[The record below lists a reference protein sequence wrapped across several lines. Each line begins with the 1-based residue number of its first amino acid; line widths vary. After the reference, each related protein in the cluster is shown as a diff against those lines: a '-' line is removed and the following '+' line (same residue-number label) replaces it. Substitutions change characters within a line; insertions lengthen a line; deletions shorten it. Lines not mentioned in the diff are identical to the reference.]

1 MAADTAAAD
10 LAADSAADWAVAGMA
25 VSPTRTQRRRAARLR
40 QHSSASPRPE
50 AANALLADLH
60 WQLIGQFKVLPQAT
74 PVLLRREAQAFV
86 PGSFAPGSADAT
98 SCPCTPLPR
107 CRHACSFGA
116 WSTAPCTRVC
126 RRAMG
131 HEGLHDCFAHLEP
144 DLHIDDQTCLMR
156 RQVQDAEPCTDL
168 QQTSLATKSA
178 IDGRVDGLPSYL
190 MLESANDGRV
200 DGLPS
205 QGMLKS
211 ANDGRV
217 DGLPSQ
223 GADADFNRGVLW
235 RPVLAVTVA
244 PHLMQRSLSLAQ
256 PADLADPSTCHAT
269 AVAAEADSA
278 ALPAGRGART
288 AVRSDL
294 ARDHVAD
301 AAAAFAGACP
311 GSYGCSAVITWHC
324 DGSDDGQVSG
334 TFHVQR
340 SNFLFLGKRRLQRPD
355 TQVTLKLQTA
365 SPVLQGASVR
375 LHFAHAVSCR
385 ITLQGVHEAEKLRDV
400 CAAVHEQSDRGKVA
414 SDAAAHAVAGLAG
427 QAATTE
433 AAAARAA
440 ADKAAFAEAAQGDA
454 AKATIAEAAAADATA
469 TRVAAAETV
478 ATRTV
483 AAQTV
488 ATEAAVTGAAAA
500 EAIAANDASALAA
513 KVAAVPAVISADEP
527 NSAIDGR
534 VDGLPWHDAVIP
546 KSANDGRVDGLPSS
560 ASETRDR
567 HAAGCKAADAAT
579 AAAAAA
585 GLPVHAD
592 KVAAA
597 SAASAGPDATCAATT
612 AADAAATAL
621 LAATATFMR
630 RCRQATEQRY

>member
-116 WSTAPCTRVC
+116 WSTAPCTRLC

-178 IDGRVDGLPSYL
+178 IDGRVDGLPS
-190 MLESANDGRV
+190 
-200 DGLPS
+200 
-205 QGMLKS
+205 
-211 ANDGRV
+211 
-217 DGLPSQ
+217 Q

-244 PHLMQRSLSLAQ
+244 PHLMQRSPSLAQ

-400 CAAVHEQSDRGKVA
+400 CAAVHEQSDRGKGA

-478 ATRTV
+478 ATSTV